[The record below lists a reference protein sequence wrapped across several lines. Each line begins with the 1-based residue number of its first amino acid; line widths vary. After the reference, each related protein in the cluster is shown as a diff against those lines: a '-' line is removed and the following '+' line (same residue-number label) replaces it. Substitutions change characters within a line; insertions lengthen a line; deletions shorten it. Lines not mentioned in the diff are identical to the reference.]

1 MPPARAS
8 VTISCSSRDLPMP
21 GSPRITTQ
29 RAAPPAL
36 QARSAACAWRS
47 SSSRPISGAAGGSS
61 TSRSTRHGCS
71 AAALPRTVLGGS
83 RSPSKCADTMRQVSS
98 PTTMSPASA
107 SFSSRAAVLTA
118 SPVSPCRPWCG
129 AQGCTTTRPLWMP
142 LCRSM
147 CTPSRGAW
155 RVASSRTA
163 RCSSSAARRAR
174 SASSRPACG
183 MPNSAMISSPTNWL
197 TMPPWASTTRVAS
210 ARSSVISA
218 PTSSGSTRSFS
229 AV

>member
-1 MPPARAS
+1 MSRAS
-8 VTISCSSRDLPMP
+8 VPISCSKRDLPMP

-29 RAAPPAL
+29 RGAPASM
-36 QARSAACAWRS
+36 QACSAERAWRS
-47 SSSRPISGAAGGSS
+47 SSSRPISGAAGGIS
-61 TSRSTRHGCS
+61 TSRSTRQGCS
-71 AAALPRTVLGGS
+71 AAALPRTAVGGR
-83 RSPSKCADTMRQVSS
+83 RSASKCADTMRHVSS

-107 SFSSRAAVLTA
+107 SFSRRAAVFTA

-129 AQGCTTTRPLWMP
+129 AQGRTTTRPLLTP
-142 LCRSM
+142 LCSSM
-147 CTPSRGAW
+147 RTPSRGAW
-155 RVASSRTA
+155 RSASSRTA
-163 RCSSSAARRAR
+163 RCSCSAARNAR

-197 TMPPWASTTRVAS
+197 TTPPCASTMVVARL
-210 ARSSVISA
+210 RSSVISW